1 MLKLDL
7 RDKKILWEL
16 DRDSRQSLS
25 EIAKK
30 VGLSKESVYYRI
42 RNLESRKIIT
52 GYSALISLAKL
63 GLMHVKLLIKFQ
75 NTNPQMKQNV
85 IGYLMGHGNT
95 NWVAECKGS
104 YDLLAGFVVK
114 DLPEFYKI
122 KNEFFERY
130 LPYVL
135 RSSLSIM
142 IEGYVY
148 GRKYLVEAPIPE
160 TRHYVGEREKIEL
173 DGLDFR
179 IMELLATNTRL
190 KSIEIAKKLG
200 TTPRT
205 VIYRIKQ
212 LEKNGILQKYTISI
226 NHGLLGVSFFKLFIY
241 LRKNEK
247 ELLSYLAGQKNCVH
261 NIKVVADWNLEPEFE
276 VHSNEELYAILD
288 ELEGLFGDSIKTI
301 DPVLIN
307 KEHKFVLLPKI
318 FTK

>member
-75 NTNPQMKQNV
+75 NTNPQIKQNV
-85 IGYLMGHGNT
+85 VGYLTSHGNT

-104 YDLLAGFVVK
+104 YDLLAGFVVR

-135 RSSLSIM
+135 RSSVSIM

-148 GRKYLVEAPIPE
+148 GRKYLIDAPFPE
-160 TRHYVGEREKIEL
+160 IKHYVGEREKIEL

-179 IMELLATNTRL
+179 ILELLATNTRL

-212 LEKNGILQKYTISI
+212 LEKNDIIQKYTISI

-288 ELEGLFGDSIKTI
+288 GLEDLFGDSIKTI